1 MIALFVITFFV
12 SFFASAQP
20 GVTNLTVIRATLHQS
35 RRAGFWTAVGGCLPE
50 LLYGGLIAFGSQWF
64 AQAPEVQR
72 VLRIVAVPALLLLG
86 ILALLRAR
94 RTQQVVLEETPAPSG
109 ACRSSFFR
117 GLTVALLNPQLP
129 LFWFF
134 VLMYYGNYPWLR
146 VTTAGQQLTFALGAC
161 LGAFSVL
168 SLYSWL
174 IDRRREQLIRHLQP
188 QRFDLIMGYGLIGL
202 ALWRA
207 VSLF

>member
-1 MIALFVITFFV
+1 MIPLFVTTFLL

-35 RRAGFWTAVGGCLPE
+35 RKAGFWTAVGGSLPE

-72 VLRIVAVPALLLLG
+72 ILRIIAVPALLLLG

-94 RTQQVVLEETPAPSG
+94 RAQQVVLENTPDSDAG
-109 ACRSSFFR
+109 RSSFFR
-117 GLTVALLNPQLP
+117 GLMVALLNPQLP

-134 VLMYYGNYPWLR
+134 VLMYYSNYPWLR
-146 VTTAGQQLTFALGAC
+146 VTTTGQQLGFALGAC
-161 LGAFSVL
+161 LGAFSML
-168 SLYSWL
+168 SLYSWF
-174 IDRRREQLIRHLQP
+174 IHRRREQLIRHLQP
-188 QRFDLIMGYGLIGL
+188 QRFDLIMGCGLIGL

-207 VSLF
+207 AAWWL